1 MFVIARILLL
11 GVTGVSSPQEVVEV
25 EQILVL
31 DGVIFAEERTDS
43 VALIRRIGDSRGQRL
58 RVGQIYGD
66 YELVKVLKTAVLLRN
81 SLGESLRLQLGGN
94 TIRVSAHNEKTEIP
108 STSFVSNNKSGHT
121 ARYRFSHSEHG
132 RRLASEISTIL
143 KETIISPRVET
154 GRGTGLELS
163 GIPDD
168 TLLLEM
174 GVSPGDVITAVN
186 GEPVRTSDSL
196 WKFFSLFG
204 DRGSLSITVERAGIV
219 LHMAYTITD

>member
-1 MFVIARILLL
+1 MFGIARILLL
-11 GVTGVSSPQEVVEV
+11 GVIGVGSPQELVEV
-25 EQILVL
+25 EQILIL
-31 DGVIFAEERTDS
+31 DGVISAEEATDS
-43 VALIRRIGDSRGQRL
+43 VALVRRIGDNRGQRL

-94 TIRVSAHNEKTEIP
+94 TIRVSTHNEQIEIP
-108 STSFVSNNKSGHT
+108 PISLGSNQKSGQI
-121 ARYRFSHSEHG
+121 ARYTFSHSEHG

-154 GRGTGLELS
+154 GRVTGLELA

-174 GVSPGDVITAVN
+174 GLSPGDVITAVN
-186 GEPVRTSDSL
+186 GESVRTSDSL
-196 WKFFSLFG
+196 WKFFALFG